1 MARWAGL
8 AVWACAFLS
17 GLALVVG
24 TSGRAPAA
32 PRLLELGVGDGDAP
46 FTGDRRLLTTVSPN
60 GDGFRDAAV
69 VSFRLD
75 RPATVTMEAVRT
87 DTAGSYG
94 VKEAT
99 IWQTVKRLG
108 RGRHRL
114 EWRPR
119 RSTPERTYI
128 LRLTARDAAGRTRTY
143 GGYRPTAHTR
153 VDSPV
158 VRVQTLDLGFE
169 KRSYAPGELG
179 EITLATDASSVRLQA
194 FDYRPGQVGTPHDPR
209 TSGRPMTEP
218 LRLDWRT
225 HRDAPSRVRL
235 VRTGDWPSGLYFLRA
250 QAGDGRLG
258 YAPFIVRPRRLG
270 EHRVAVV
277 LSTNTW
283 QAYNFRDA
291 DGDGWGDSW
300 YVSGRIHRVDLR
312 RPYLDFGVPFRFK
325 DWDLDFLAWLG
336 RTNRSADFLSDDDL
350 GRISGDRLA
359 AAYDLIVFPGHAEYV
374 TAEAYDAVQR
384 FRDLGGNLAFLSAN
398 NFFWSVRRQGQRI
411 VKGTMWRRL
420 GRPEA
425 ALVGAQYAG
434 SDSGVHQGPYVVTGA
449 DAAPW
454 LFAGTGLRNGDQF
467 GRYGVEIDTRTQA
480 SPPGTIA
487 LARIPGLLPS
497 GASAEMTYYE
507 TASGA
512 SVFAAGA
519 LNFAASIG
527 DPAVSRLVANV
538 WERLSR
544 P

>member
-1 MARWAGL
+1 VGACALLLGL
-8 AVWACAFLS
+8 AVAGGA
-17 GLALVVG
+17 
-24 TSGRAPAA
+24 SGRAPAA
-32 PRLLELGVGDGDAP
+32 ARLLELRVGDGGAP
-46 FTGDRRLLTTVSPN
+46 FAGDRRLLATLSPN

-75 RPATVTMEAVRT
+75 RAATVTMEAVRT
-87 DTAGSYG
+87 DTVRSYRP
-94 VKEAT
+94 KEAT
-99 IWQTVKRLG
+99 IWRTARRLG
-108 RGRHRL
+108 PGRHRL
-114 EWRPR
+114 VWRPG

-128 LRLTARDAAGRTRTY
+128 LRLTTRDTAGRTRVY
-143 GGYRPTAHTR
+143 GAYRPAVHPR
-153 VDSPV
+153 VDAPV
-158 VRVQTLDLGFE
+158 VRVQTLDLGFG
-169 KRSYAPGELG
+169 KRSYAPGELA
-179 EITLATDASSVRLQA
+179 EITLATDARSVRLQA
-194 FDYRPGQVGTPHDPR
+194 FDYRPGQPGAPRDPQ

-218 LRLDWRT
+218 LRLDWRA
-225 HRDAPSRVRL
+225 HRSTPSRVRL

-300 YVSGRIHRVDLR
+300 YVSGRIHAVDLG

-336 RTNRSADFLSDDDL
+336 RTGRSADFLSDDDL
-350 GRISGDRLA
+350 DRVSGDQLA

-374 TAEAYDAVQR
+374 TAAAYDNVER
-384 FRDLGGNLAFLSAN
+384 FRNLGGNLAFLSAN
-398 NFFWSVRRQGQRI
+398 NFFWSVRREGRRL
-411 VKGTMWRRL
+411 VKGPMWRRR
-420 GRPEA
+420 GRAEA
-425 ALVGAQYAG
+425 GLVGAQYIG
-434 SDSGVHQGPYVVTGA
+434 GDSGVHQSAYEVTGA
-449 DAAPW
+449 ESAPW
-454 LFAGTGLRNGDQF
+454 LFAGTGLHDGDAF
-467 GRYGVEIDTRTQA
+467 GHYGVEIDARSPA
-480 SPPGTIA
+480 SPPGTLA
-487 LARIPGLLPS
+487 VARIPGLLPS

-507 TASGA
+507 TPSGA
-512 SVFAAGA
+512 RVFAAGA

-527 DPAVSRLVANV
+527 DPAVSQLVANV